1 MDRVAFAG
9 SSHVQMFLICW
20 PSNQFEKNDADRPQA
35 PLEKTLKITFAQHKK
50 KVTKQFPLVQ
60 ESRLN
65 N

>member
-1 MDRVAFAG
+1 MGFILMDRVAFVG

-50 KVTKQFPLVQ
+50 K
-60 ESRLN
+60 
-65 N
+65 